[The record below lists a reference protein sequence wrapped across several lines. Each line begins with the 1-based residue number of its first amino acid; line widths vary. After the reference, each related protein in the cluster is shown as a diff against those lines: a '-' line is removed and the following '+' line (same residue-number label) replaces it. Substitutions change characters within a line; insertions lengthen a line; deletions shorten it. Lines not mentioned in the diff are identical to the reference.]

1 MSERLPYA
9 ALEKAFP
16 FLAEVDPA
24 LREEIGREVRHLQLD
39 AGTPI
44 CLEGDM
50 CRHLP
55 LVLRGAGR
63 VYRISETG
71 RVLTL
76 YRIEPGESCIL
87 TMSCMLSAQ
96 PFPAFAEA
104 ETDMEVLAAPAEAF
118 RVWFETSPVWRSY
131 VFDLLARRFAD
142 VIELVGAVAFRR
154 VDERLAAHLLAV
166 KDEEER
172 VAQTHESL
180 AEDLGT
186 SREVVSRLLK
196 EFEREGLVTL
206 GRGEVVVR
214 EAASLAR
221 RAP

>member
-1 MSERLPYA
+1 MTEPLA
-9 ALEKAFP
+9 NAENAFP
-16 FLAEVDPA
+16 FLAEVAPA
-24 LREEIGREVRHLQLD
+24 LRRELERAARPLHLE
-39 AGTPI
+39 AGAPI
-44 CLEGDM
+44 CLEGEL

-55 LVLRGAGR
+55 LVVRGAGR

-87 TMSCMLSAQ
+87 TMSCLLSAR

-104 ETDMEVLAAPAEAF
+104 ETDMDVLAAPADAF
-118 RVWFETSPVWRSY
+118 RAWFETSPVWRRY

-142 VIELVGAVAFRR
+142 VIELVGDVAFRR
-154 VDERLAAHLLAV
+154 VDERLAAYLLAA
-166 KDEEER
+166 KDREGR

-180 AEDLGT
+180 AADLGT
-186 SREVVSRLLK
+186 SREVVSRVLK
-196 EFEREGLVTL
+196 EFEREGLVAL
-206 GRGEVVVR
+206 GRGEVVIR
-214 EAASLAR
+214 EPGGLAR

>member
-1 MSERLPYA
+1 MSKRLPDPV
-9 ALEKAFP
+9 LENVFP
-16 FLAEVDPA
+16 FLAEVDPT
-24 LREEIGREVRHLQLD
+24 LREEVGREARYLRLE

-44 CLEGDM
+44 CLEGDV

-63 VYRISETG
+63 VYRISEAG

-87 TMSCMLSAQ
+87 TMSCLLSAQ

-118 RVWFETSPVWRSY
+118 RVWFEASPAWRGY

-166 KDEEER
+166 KDEDER

-180 AEDLGT
+180 AADLGT

-196 EFEREGLVTL
+196 EFEREGLVVL

-214 EAASLAR
+214 EAAGLAR
-221 RAP
+221 RAS